1 MILAVAL
8 DPQAL
13 VREAANL
20 APLPRAAV
28 RLITLLGGDEWKP
41 QEVLDV
47 VRLDPV
53 LTGKVLG
60 AANSARAAAQ
70 DAILDLGEAVR
81 RIGPRAVVGL
91 ALAAGV
97 KGRMWPGLPHLGLAE
112 GELWRHSVATLF
124 AAEAA
129 GAHLGTASST
139 AAVTAALLHDVG
151 KVLLARFLDPET
163 LDYLRLA
170 LLDEKRSAR
179 EAEREVLAFTHAELG
194 ALVAAHWGLPEDIVG
209 AIRHHHEPGE
219 APAAGRADALAV
231 QLADAVA
238 KDVAPPAIGAVP
250 DERERVRAACGLT
263 AGQMDAFAALV
274 RTRFELVGALY

>member
-81 RIGPRAVVGL
+81 RTGPRAVVGL

-238 KDVAPPAIGAVP
+238 KDVAPPAIGADP

>member
-1 MILAVAL
+1 MPF
-8 DPQAL
+8 DPQTL
-13 VREAANL
+13 VREASNL

-28 RLITLLGGDEWKP
+28 RLVTLVGSDEWKP
-41 QEVLDV
+41 QEVLAI

-70 DAILDLGEAVR
+70 ETILDLGEAVR

-97 KGRMWPGLPHLGLAE
+97 KARMWQALPPLGLAE
-112 GELWRHSVATLF
+112 GELWRHSVAALF

-129 GAHLGTASST
+129 SAKLGVPSST

-163 LDYLRLA
+163 LDHLRLA
-170 LLDEKRSAR
+170 LLEGKPTRA
-179 EAEREVLAFTHAELG
+179 AEREVLALTHAELG
-194 ALVAAHWGLPEDIVG
+194 ALVAAHWGLPDDVVA
-209 AIRHHHEPGE
+209 AIRHHHEPAD
-219 APAAGRADALAV
+219 APEPGRADALAV
-231 QLADAVA
+231 QVADVVA
-238 KDVAPPAIGAVP
+238 KEVAPPSVALDPA
-250 DERERVRAACGLT
+250 ERELVLAVAGVSAAAFEEFCAGVRK
-263 AGQMDAFAALV
+263 
-274 RTRFELVGALY
+274 RFELVGALY